1 MRQGKPVK
9 GQKQKGSGSKKAV
22 RAWWR
27 GESLSAVFT
36 QTRLFRPECV
46 SAGILML
53 TYLSTLRSKSRRF
66 LFRPKNAYFAN
77 SSNTSH
83 RLRFAAASLR
93 KATSQPAFDDE
104 RRKAEEE
111 RQTHKKRERSKKQE
125 ASVWCGGEAEKYKE
139 VLLFAPGESLSAVFT
154 QTRLFRP
161 ECVSAGILML
171 TYLSTLRSKSRR
183 FLFRPKN
190 AYFANSPNTSHR
202 LRFAAASLRKA
213 TPRPA
218 FDDERRKAEAQERR
232 EKQTAGK
239 SLVRAAKAED
249 RDG

>member
-1 MRQGKPVK
+1 MIQAYQKAGAKKSLVRVGAHAAGRPVK

-27 GESLSAVFT
+27 
-36 QTRLFRPECV
+36 
-46 SAGILML
+46 
-53 TYLSTLRSKSRRF
+53 
-66 LFRPKNAYFAN
+66 
-77 SSNTSH
+77 
-83 RLRFAAASLR
+83 
-93 KATSQPAFDDE
+93 
-104 RRKAEEE
+104 
-111 RQTHKKRERSKKQE
+111 
-125 ASVWCGGEAEKYKE
+125 
-139 VLLFAPGESLSAVFT
+139 GESLSAVFT